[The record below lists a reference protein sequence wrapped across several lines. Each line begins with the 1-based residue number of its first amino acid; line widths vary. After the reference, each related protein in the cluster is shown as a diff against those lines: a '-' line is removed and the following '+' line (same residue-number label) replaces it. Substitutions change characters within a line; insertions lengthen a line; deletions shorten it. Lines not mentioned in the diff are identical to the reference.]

1 MRIVVTGGA
10 GRLGRAVIDGLVTRD
25 HDVCSVDVSTQAP
38 PGVRVLSADLRDS
51 AAASAALAEFRP
63 DRVVHLAAIAVPF
76 SAPEPEIYRTN
87 AVMAFNVCQAAVDL
101 GVGGVVV
108 ASSPTII
115 GYGNPRGW
123 APEYLP
129 LDERHPVQP
138 WNAYALSKQ
147 ACEDTV
153 RMFVRQ
159 AGDRVRFAA
168 IRPCYVVSQAEWD
181 GAPTQLGHTMRER
194 LDRPELGAISLFNYV
209 DARDAADFVALL
221 VQHLEHAPNGQVFFV
236 GAADALAREPAA
248 DLLPRYHPGTAGHAD
263 ALTSDAP
270 VFSTAV
276 AERLLGWK
284 AQRSW
289 RTELRGASSGDAH
302 DGPWPTEHTD
312 TSREEPDRCT

>member
-10 GRLGRAVIDGLVTRD
+10 GRLGRAVIAGLVARE
-25 HDVCSVDVSTQAP
+25 HDVCSVDVSADAP
-38 PGVRVLSADLRDS
+38 PGARAFPTDLRD
-51 AAASAALAEFRP
+51 AGEAYAALAGFRP

-76 SAPEPEIYRTN
+76 SAPEPRIYRTN
-87 AVMAFNVCQAAVDL
+87 ALMAFNVCQAAVDL

-108 ASSPTII
+108 ASSPTIM
-115 GYGNPRGW
+115 GYGNPLGW

-129 LDERHPVQP
+129 LDEQHPVQP

-147 ACEDTV
+147 ACEDTM

-168 IRPCYVVSQAEWD
+168 IRPCYVVSRAEWE

-194 LDRPELGAISLFNYV
+194 LDNPELAAISLFNYV
-209 DARDAADFVALL
+209 DARDAADLVALL
-221 VQHLEHAPNGQVFFV
+221 VEQPDQAPNGQVFFV
-236 GAADALAREPAA
+236 GAADALAREPLA
-248 DLLPRYHPGTAGHAD
+248 DLLPRFHPGTAGLAG
-263 ALTSDAP
+263 ALTSDQPA
-270 VFSTAV
+270 FSTEA

-289 RTELRGASSGDAH
+289 RTELRGAGFRETGG
-302 DGPWPTEHTD
+302 GPTAKKL
-312 TSREEPDRCT
+312 R